1 MPSHKL
7 YFRYGAMSSS
17 KTANLLMVAHN
28 YEQQNKKV
36 LIIKP
41 KIDDRF
47 GFNLIKSRTGLQ
59 RVADLIIDTNDS
71 LLNKNINFTQYN
83 VVLVDEVQFLS
94 EININELRTITIACP
109 VICYGLRTD
118 YKTKLFP
125 ASKRLM
131 EIADSIEEVKT
142 TCQFCTKKAIINLKH
157 NNGKI
162 IKDGSD
168 KIDLGAEDKYLS
180 SCWHCWYIKDEL

>member
-1 MPSHKL
+1 MTCHKL

-47 GFNLIKSRTGLQ
+47 GSNIVRSRTGMEK
-59 RVADLIIDTNDS
+59 VADLIIENNDT
-71 LLNKNINFTQYN
+71 LLNKNINFTKYN
-83 VVLVDEVQFLS
+83 VILVDEAQFLS
-94 EININELRTITIACP
+94 EKIIDELRTITFGAP

-118 YKTKLFP
+118 YKSKLFP

-180 SCWHCWYIKDEL
+180 SCWYCWYSKSEL

>member
-1 MPSHKL
+1 MPSYKL

-47 GFNLIKSRTGLQ
+47 GSEVIKSRAGLE
-59 RVADLIIDTNDS
+59 RNADLIINFGES
-71 LLNKNINFTQYN
+71 LLDKKINFTNYN
-83 VVLVDEVQFLS
+83 IILVDEVQFLS
-94 EININELRTITIACP
+94 ENNIDELRKITLVVP

-125 ASKRLM
+125 GSKRLM
-131 EIADSIEEVKT
+131 EIADSIEEIKT
-142 TCQFCTKKAIINLKH
+142 TCNFCTKKAIINLKH

-162 IKDGSD
+162 VKDGSD

-180 SCWHCWYIKDEL
+180 SCWFCWYSKEEI

>member
-1 MPSHKL
+1 MTCHKL

-47 GFNLIKSRTGLQ
+47 GSNLIKSRTGLE
-59 RVADLIIDTNDS
+59 RVADLIVEINDS

-83 VVLVDEVQFLS
+83 IILVDEVQFLS
-94 EININELRTITIACP
+94 ETNINELRTITIAAP

-118 YKTKLFP
+118 YRTKLFP

-162 IKDGSD
+162 IKDGSP

-180 SCWHCWYIKDEL
+180 SCWHCWYLKDEL